1 MFSQMALTSLLF
13 ALAHCALGKPLEDA
27 RTDVREIAT
36 LETRDSIVTGG
47 QEVRRSRRSL
57 TALLA
62 AEVLFLERI
71 LAAQQTKTTEP
82 GGRGSGRKPRKIA
95 SQRPAPSHAH
105 FNTIDTRA
113 KSKPQHKPAQ
123 ITAPPVQ
130 VFRFAP
136 PGPAPVPRAPASAS
150 SVSSLDPFVMLKA
163 PDLSQNSYG
172 EYEVYQTRNKPAPLA
187 SVTSGHHV
195 SHLVAEPDIEI
206 VTAPSVLVSETF
218 SVGLPETRQKRKLH
232 YGAFELYQL

>member
-1 MFSQMALTSLLF
+1 MFSQLALTSLLC
-13 ALAHCALGKPLEDA
+13 ALALSSGKPLLEDS
-27 RTDVREIAT
+27 RTLVRD
-36 LETRDSIVTGG
+36 LETSGTRDSIVTAD

-71 LAAQQTKTTEP
+71 LALQNNAKTPEKP
-82 GGRGSGRKPRKIA
+82 SGRKPRKIA
-95 SQRPAPSHAH
+95 PPRPGPSHAH
-105 FNTIDTRA
+105 SNTIDTRT

-123 ITAPPVQ
+123 VTAAPVQ
-130 VFRFAP
+130 VFRFGP
-136 PGPAPVPRAPASAS
+136 PGPAPVARAPASVP
-150 SVSSLDPFVMLKA
+150 SVSSLDPFVMLQA

-172 EYEVYQTRNKPAPLA
+172 EYEVYQTRNSPAPLA
-187 SVTSGHHV
+187 SVTSSRGRHV
-195 SHLVAEPDIEI
+195 SHLVAEPEIEI
-206 VTAPSVLVSETF
+206 VTAPSVLLSDTF

>member
-1 MFSQMALTSLLF
+1 MFSKLALTSLLC
-13 ALAHCALGKPLEDA
+13 ALALSSGKPLEDA
-27 RTDVREIAT
+27 RKLVRDLET
-36 LETRDSIVTGG
+36 SETRDLIVTAD

-71 LAAQQTKTTEP
+71 LALQHAKTAEKP
-82 GGRGSGRKPRKIA
+82 SGRKPRKIA
-95 SQRPAPSHAH
+95 SPRPGSKHAH
-105 FNTIDTRA
+105 SNTIDTRT

-123 ITAPPVQ
+123 VTSAPVQ
-130 VFRFAP
+130 VFRFGP
-136 PGPAPVPRAPASAS
+136 PGPAPIARAPASVP

-172 EYEVYQTRNKPAPLA
+172 EYEVYQTRNKPSPLA
-187 SVTSGHHV
+187 SVTSSHGRHV
-195 SHLVAEPDIEI
+195 SHLVAKPEIEI
-206 VTAPSVLVSETF
+206 VTAPSVLVSDTF